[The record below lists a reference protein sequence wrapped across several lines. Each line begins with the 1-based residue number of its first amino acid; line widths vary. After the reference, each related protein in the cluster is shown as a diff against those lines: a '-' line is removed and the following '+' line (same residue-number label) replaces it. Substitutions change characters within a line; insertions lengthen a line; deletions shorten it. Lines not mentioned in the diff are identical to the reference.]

1 MLPLGPLII
10 EHRLIER
17 VIGFMKKHVA
27 SFHNKREVNPEFLET
42 AVDFTR
48 TYADSCHHGKEEDIL
63 LTELIKRNE
72 KMCTRGSWKSWSRNT
87 VGAENPWGNEWPQ
100 NGNTSWGKGTNERQ
114 SSIE

>member
-1 MLPLGPLII
+1 MLPIGPLII

-17 VIGFMKKHVA
+17 MIGFMKKHVA

-63 LTELIKRNE
+63 LTELSKKKRKNVHKGIME
-72 KMCTRGSWKSWSRNT
+72 ELVEEHRWGRKP
-87 VGAENPWGNEWPQ
+87 VGE
-100 NGNTSWGKGTNERQ
+100 
-114 SSIE
+114 